1 VRRKNFV
8 PSDTAV
14 LCSRH
19 FREEDIDRTSIATVR
34 IRENA
39 VPCIFPAFP
48 TYLKKSKKARKPPM
62 ERLPPL
68 LTCENTPS
76 AASVD
81 LPNCTSEQ
89 SCDLVNVDQI
99 EESQSVIPVNND
111 HCYSAVPVTPRKAAL
126 KRKLTVVQ
134 RQLAVSRKKVKILMQ
149 SKRRLIA
156 RNASLKDVIAELRK
170 QSLMGV
176 DSLGI
181 LEKSACGVNDLLVR
195 HVNKQLGRQMPTSYS
210 AELRSF
216 ACKA

>member
-8 PSDTAV
+8 PSDIAV
-14 LCSRH
+14 LCWRH
-19 FREEDIDRTSIATVR
+19 FREEDIDRTSIATFR
-34 IRENA
+34 FRDNA

-48 TYLKKSKKARKPPM
+48 TNLKRSKKARKPIM
-62 ERLPPL
+62 ERLPPF
-68 LTCENTPS
+68 LTCDNTPS

-89 SCDLVNVDQI
+89 SCDLANVDQI
-99 EESQSVIPVNND
+99 IESQSVIPVNND
-111 HCYSAVPVTPRKAAL
+111 HCYNAVPVTSREAAL
-126 KRKLTVVQ
+126 KRKLTFAQ

-149 SKRRLIA
+149 SRRRLIA

-181 LEKSACGVNDLLVR
+181 LEN
-195 HVNKQLGRQMPTSYS
+195 NII
-210 AELRSF
+210 F
-216 ACKA
+216 